1 MNKTRFIDA
10 NVQEEQA
17 VCSHTRRNP
26 SLLSSLSLST
36 CRTIRSEADSAEP
49 FVSHPATSSVP
60 TPRKRLS
67 RPSQPQHRPP
77 VPSPPTPPRPQ
88 GGRLQGHALGQ
99 SCAPCNRHPK
109 AGRSSIL
116 SSLTRDKQ
124 APGDLQGNPQPS
136 GTPRL
141 FYKYPLH
148 WAQPYF

>member
-26 SLLSSLSLST
+26 SLPSSLSLSPAGQSGPKPT
-36 CRTIRSEADSAEP
+36 VQNRS
-49 FVSHPATSSVP
+49 SHTRWRLQFRPLGSGCPDPAS
-60 TPRKRLS
+60 
-67 RPSQPQHRPP
+67 PSTDHPDPP
-77 VPSPPTPPRPQ
+77 PPPPRPQ

-109 AGRSSIL
+109 AGWSSIL

-124 APGDLQGNPQPS
+124 APGDLLGNPQPS